1 MPTLLEQPISPNEL
15 EIPRDRIDKME
26 AEIKES
32 IYFAIKYF
40 KLGNLNKFHK
50 YKDKLN
56 QILIQMEELNNE
68 ISNKTSILDNSTQK
82 INVLLNNLK
91 LKNVNMNTEFNLLV
105 EGRKSSSQMIDD
117 YKKKYYLQYTTNWS
131 IAIGIIIVLYL
142 GYYFF
147 KHRVKISAPPIPN
160 APIPNK

>member
-68 ISNKTSILDNSTQK
+68 I
-82 INVLLNNLK
+82 
-91 LKNVNMNTEFNLLV
+91 
-105 EGRKSSSQMIDD
+105 
-117 YKKKYYLQYTTNWS
+117 
-131 IAIGIIIVLYL
+131 
-142 GYYFF
+142 
-147 KHRVKISAPPIPN
+147 
-160 APIPNK
+160 

>member
-40 KLGNLNKFHK
+40 KLGNLNKFYK
-50 YKDKLN
+50 YKDNLN

-117 YKKKYYLQYTTNWS
+117 YKKKILFAIYDKLVNCNWNYNCF
-131 IAIGIIIVLYL
+131 IFGVL
-142 GYYFF
+142 FF
-147 KHRVKISAPPIPN
+147 
-160 APIPNK
+160 

>member
-1 MPTLLEQPISPNEL
+1 
-15 EIPRDRIDKME
+15 
-26 AEIKES
+26 
-32 IYFAIKYF
+32 
-40 KLGNLNKFHK
+40 
-50 YKDKLN
+50 
-56 QILIQMEELNNE
+56 
-68 ISNKTSILDNSTQK
+68 
-82 INVLLNNLK
+82 
-91 LKNVNMNTEFNLLV
+91 MNTEFNLLV

-147 KHRVKISAPPIPN
+147 KHRVKLSAPPIPN